1 MNSKKVFSKN
11 LRAFMYI
18 QNNRNSDVADAVGV
32 SVQTVI
38 SWTKGRIFPGD
49 ENLDRLANY
58 FHVPVGALFAE
69 KVEI

>member
-1 MNSKKVFSKN
+1 MSSKMVFSKN
-11 LRAFMYI
+11 LRGLMFI
-18 QNNRNSDVADAVGV
+18 QNKRNSDVANAVGV

-38 SWTKGRIFPGD
+38 SWTKGRILPCD

-58 FHVPVGALFAE
+58 FHIPVGALFAE